1 MAQTTLLHS
10 CCRYLPG
17 ECSRRVES
25 DVDDGGLDRFGFP
38 PLGER
43 DPYLP
48 FSHSAWAPVT
58 WLVVAEAEHVVAP
71 TRGDYF
77 SQAAD
82 IALAILVIEGVEE
95 PTVENGVEP
104 LTQLDEAQGVE
115 DEEPRLQAPFGR
127 LRFG

>member
-1 MAQTTLLHS
+1 MAPHTIAGSHPRRDVPPRRDRPRPTWRSIRAPSWVISMAQTTLLHS
-10 CCRYLPG
+10 CRRYLPG

-43 DPYLP
+43 DPHLP

-58 WLVVAEAEHVVAP
+58 WLVIAEAEHVVAP

-82 IALAILVIEGVEE
+82 IALAIL
-95 PTVENGVEP
+95 
-104 LTQLDEAQGVE
+104 
-115 DEEPRLQAPFGR
+115 
-127 LRFG
+127 